1 LRRSG
6 DDHVEINTP
15 DVAARGDVSRLGYRS
30 ALDGVRGLAI
40 VPVVS
45 LHAFG
50 LPKEGGLG
58 VDLFFVLSGFLI
70 TTLLLE
76 EFAEAGGISLSSFYR
91 RRAARLLPALAV
103 LLVAA
108 AFAARHLSDWLAI
121 AFASTYTLNIA
132 AASQPYGHFGGVL
145 GHLWSLAAEE
155 QFYLLWPPLL
165 IIALRRGRPRL
176 ERLLIVLICAVA
188 IERLVLALQ
197 GAGIARLYFA
207 PDTHADPILVGCL
220 FAVLWRSGRV
230 AISRIGGPLAM
241 VIVVS
246 CFLTLDRSGG
256 LLLTTPLRTA
266 FAIACAVMIVSAV
279 RGGSINHILELRPLT
294 FLGRISYSLYLWH
307 WPVLVWASAAVGDDH
322 PIRTA
327 LLLPAVVAIATASY
341 YGVERPLRARWRRPP
356 AARIAVPA
364 GHKLT
369 PLPAAG
375 PWLHSSGHHG

>member
-1 LRRSG
+1 MRRC
-6 DDHVEINTP
+6 DHDRLEISTPKVAAQP
-15 DVAARGDVSRLGYRS
+15 DVTRLGYRS

-40 VPVVS
+40 LPVVS

-76 EFAEAGGISLSSFYR
+76 EFAEAGCVSLRRFYR
-91 RRAARLLPALAV
+91 RRAARLLPALGA
-103 LLVAA
+103 LLVVA

-121 AFASTYTLNIA
+121 AFAGTYTLNIA

-165 IIALRRGRPRL
+165 VLCLRRGRPHL
-176 ERLLIVLICAVA
+176 ARLLLLLICAVA
-188 IERLVLALQ
+188 IERLALALQ

-207 PDTHADPILVGCL
+207 PDAHADPILVGCL

-230 AISRIGGPLAM
+230 APSRMAGPIAM
-241 VIVVS
+241 LLVVTGY
-246 CFLTLDRSGG
+246 LTLDRSGG
-256 LLLTTPLRTA
+256 LLFATPVRTA

-279 RGGSINHILELRPLT
+279 GGGTINHILEFRPLT

-307 WPVLVWASAAVGDDH
+307 WPVLVWAGAAVGDHH

-327 LLLPAVVAIATASY
+327 FVVPVVFAIATASY
-341 YGVERPLRARWRRPP
+341 YGVERPLRARWRHPR
-356 AARIAVPA
+356 ATRIAFPVPA
-364 GHKLT
+364 TG
-369 PLPAAG
+369 
-375 PWLHSSGHHG
+375 